1 MVNRKGLGQANIL
14 RTNNNTSTGY
24 GIVYADEV
32 SGHRTVANLT
42 ALYALHD
49 WQLSA
54 SGDNTGS
61 DAIGQLWYVVNADD
75 NGNGCY
81 YQLKDWSKRN
91 ETAGWSIADYTTK
104 AELQDKIDNIATAD
118 EEDITTEG
126 DTPQTQVLKLKDRT
140 YDSLNASGKGYKI
153 LRKNTQPVN
162 IATVD
167 IVVIGTPTVSGNITI
182 TINGTQIAISLDSAT
197 DINASTT
204 ATTIANAIK
213 KAMLGYNVTV
223 TSNKVSL
230 EKSTSE
236 KVSVSTLDT
245 GETGAIISIMD
256 GTKKIVKNILSPSII
271 KDSNTI
277 YEVRYDFD
285 LDGAIINMPYNSFL
299 LFKGGTIINGTI
311 LNLKQ
316 EICPEDFGAKGD
328 GIADDYAAVLMAI
341 NSSNTINF
349 KGSYNFNGRTLLL
362 EKKQNFLIF
371 NKSDAEYNIINGT
384 IKLGGSLKFIT
395 IDGIRINNSNKL
407 EYGIFAEGNINI
419 LRLKNLYVT
428 KCSTAGI
435 SLVNCWDCYIS
446 KCSCTSNNIGLYMKN
461 CFSSNVI
468 KSNAY
473 YNNIGVKVD
482 GDASTN
488 YNMTIQENLY
498 TGFEGLS
505 IVACT
510 LNLYLE
516 QNGYRGTNNKEKSQ
530 IYLGSLPSEEN
541 TKGCLCRLYC
551 VGGKGSE
558 MESPYNLYLNGA
570 SSNLIVGSY
579 YRSTVTDIYIT
590 SSYNTNNIVLSNKGA
605 SVVNGNPSNKINN
618 EVPNKDSDDLSI
630 GEYIFTSKPYFKSAN
645 GLIDCFGNSS
655 TFKAVDN
662 YANRP
667 NGVSGSV
674 FLNKD
679 KSYTPSICINN
690 SDYINVQPIINST
703 DTKNVFI
710 GTLCYDLKKKR
721 IAAFNGDIFVATNGF
736 NINFNINGATEDRP
750 TLNQEH
756 SGFQYYDT
764 TLKKYIVW
772 NGTEWTNMDGSSL

>member
-1 MVNRKGLGQANIL
+1 MAINKKLIHFKTKAAFTTELNAGNIL
-14 RTNNNTSTGY
+14 DTSIVFIKDTKEIWTHGQLYSCSLTEEEVISIIENSSSISNLTSTLNNKVDKVPRKSLVDDTE
-24 GIVYADEV
+24 IDKLSNLPNKADLD
-32 SGHRTVANLT
+32 SAIADAKKAGTDAQTNLT
-42 ALYALHD
+42 AHIGNKENPHEVTKVQVGLGNVTNDA
-49 WQLSA
+49 QVKRSEMGAA
-54 SGDNTGS
+54 SGVATLDSNG
-61 DAIGQLWYVVNADD
+61 IIPYNQLPTIADD
-75 NGNGCY
+75 
-81 YQLKDWSKRN
+81 
-91 ETAGWSIADYTTK
+91 
-104 AELQDKIDNIATAD
+104 
-118 EEDITTEG
+118 EDLIE
-126 DTPQTQVLKLKDRT
+126 VNNRLKLKDKV
-140 YDSLNASGKGYKI
+140 YDPDNFSGKGYVI
-153 LRKNTQPVN
+153 LRKN
-162 IATVD
+162 
-167 IVVIGTPTVSGNITI
+167 IVEG
-182 TINGTQIAISLDSAT
+182 
-197 DINASTT
+197 
-204 ATTIANAIK
+204 
-213 KAMLGYNVTV
+213 
-223 TSNKVSL
+223 
-230 EKSTSE
+230 
-236 KVSVSTLDT
+236 
-245 GETGAIISIMD
+245 
-256 GTKKIVKNILSPSII
+256 KNILTQDMINE
-271 KDSNTI
+271 SNTM
-277 YEVRYDFD
+277 YEIRYDFD
-285 LDGAIINMPYNSFL
+285 LDSAIINMPYNSFL

-316 EICPEDFGAKGD
+316 EVCPEDFGAKGD

-349 KGSYNFNGRTLLL
+349 KGSYNFKGKTLLL

-371 NKSDAEYNIINGT
+371 NRSNTEYNIINGT

-407 EYGIFAEGNINI
+407 EYGIFAEGNVNI

-435 SLVNCWDCYIS
+435 SLVNCYDCYIS

-516 QNGYRGTNNKEKSQ
+516 QNGYNGTNNKEKSQ
-530 IYLGSLPSEEN
+530 IYLGSLPFEET

-579 YRSTVTDIYIT
+579 YRSTVTDIYIS

-605 SVVNGNPSNKINN
+605 SVVNENPSNKINN

-679 KSYTPSICINN
+679 KSYTPSICING
-690 SDYINVQPIINST
+690 SDYIDVQPIIHST
-703 DTKNVFI
+703 DTKNVLI

-772 NGTEWTNMDGSSL
+772 NGTEWTSIDGTDLDTPTDEWITIE

>member
-1 MVNRKGLGQANIL
+1 MANWTILKQAI
-14 RTNNNTSTGY
+14 
-24 GIVYADEV
+24 
-32 SGHRTVANLT
+32 ANVIKT
-42 ALYALHD
+42 
-49 WQLSA
+49 
-54 SGDNTGS
+54 
-61 DAIGQLWYVVNADD
+61 
-75 NGNGCY
+75 NGNQEITGAVLQNTLNSIVNTVGENATFVGIATPTTNPGIPDGPVFY
-81 YQLKDWSKRN
+81 FANTTGVYSNFSDISIDEMEIDILIFNGLSWEKLKVIDLSDFKN
-91 ETAGWSIADYTTK
+91 IKLKISE
-104 AELQDKIDNIATAD
+104 IDNRILLLEDNANAIYKKVYGNIEYNDLSLPAREIIEAKGGGIITNYPD
-118 EEDITTEG
+118 EEDITSIEENSK
-126 DTPQTQVLKLKDRT
+126 QKIRFADRN
-140 YDSLNASGKGYKI
+140 YEPLAFSGKGYKI
-153 LRKNTQPVN
+153 LRKN
-162 IATVD
+162 
-167 IVVIGTPTVSGNITI
+167 IVEG
-182 TINGTQIAISLDSAT
+182 
-197 DINASTT
+197 
-204 ATTIANAIK
+204 
-213 KAMLGYNVTV
+213 
-223 TSNKVSL
+223 
-230 EKSTSE
+230 
-236 KVSVSTLDT
+236 
-245 GETGAIISIMD
+245 
-256 GTKKIVKNILSPSII
+256 KNILTQDMINE
-271 KDSNTI
+271 SNTM
-277 YEVRYDFD
+277 YEIRYDFD
-285 LDGAIINMPYNSFL
+285 LDSAIINMPYNSFL

-316 EICPEDFGAKGD
+316 EVCPEDFGAKGD

-349 KGSYNFNGRTLLL
+349 KGSYNFKGKTLLL

-371 NKSDAEYNIINGT
+371 NRSNTEYNIINGT

-435 SLVNCWDCYIS
+435 SLVNCYDCYIS

-516 QNGYRGTNNKEKSQ
+516 QNGYKGTNNKEKSQ
-530 IYLGSLPSEEN
+530 IYLGSLPSEEI

-551 VGGKGSE
+551 IGGKGSE

-590 SSYNTNNIVLSNKGA
+590 SSYNTNNIVLSNKDA

-679 KSYTPSICINN
+679 KSYTPSICING
-690 SDYINVQPIINST
+690 SDYIDVQPIIHST
-703 DTKNVFI
+703 DTKNVLI

-772 NGTEWTNMDGSSL
+772 NGTEWTNMDGTALG